1 MKKTSTTNILAKIF
15 KKTPEKKV
23 KKKTKPKVAKKST
36 PPKAKVVKKN
46 IPVKKTKTKKVTATK
61 IKKNLKTVSK
71 KAAPEKVEI
80 KTDNLRISK
89 SNEVKPE
96 IKKVKKQETEK
107 REYKVKDYVVYPKHG
122 VGQITEFKK
131 INIGGIDVETYVLKF
146 EKDKANGMVPVNKQ
160 SHLRPLATINQVNK
174 CISILKSK
182 PKIKRSMWSRRAQ
195 EYEAKISSGKIYELA
210 EVVRDLNKGDDLM
223 VDQSYSERQ
232 LFEKAYERILSEF
245 QIVMGVSLEDTQ
257 KKLDKALKRN
267 LEGQPKTIAA
277 PTKIK
282 DPAADPD
289 ADSVQITDTENL
301 TSGDQLQAVERVLKR
316 TRGIAS
322 YEIISEKKLI
332 GLLEPWLG
340 TGNVTADLPIPVMI
354 DVILNPEK
362 RFNEK
367 GLRIELSA
375 VAPGAKLDTHG
386 RWRQN
391 LERGL
396 QTMRILA
403 GLILMLVTIATA
415 TVIIFATRAGLGT
428 NKETVEVLHLI
439 GAHDK
444 FISRQFERQFL
455 TLSLLSCIIGYGA
468 AAGIF
473 HMLFILMTDMEDM
486 QFYLLLLGVPF
497 LSILMTWLIIRNF
510 VIRTLAK
517 AL

>member
-1 MKKTSTTNILAKIF
+1 MKSIKMKKTSTTNILAKIF

-23 KKKTKPKVAKKST
+23 QKKTKVKVVKKST
-36 PPKAKVVKKN
+36 APKAKVVKK
-46 IPVKKTKTKKVTATK
+46 TKATKAAITK

-71 KAAPEKVEI
+71 KAAPAKVDI

-96 IKKVKKQETEK
+96 IKKIKKQDTEK

-267 LEGQPKTIAA
+267 LESQAKAIAA

-282 DPAADPD
+282 EPAAEPD
-289 ADSVQITDTENL
+289 TDSEPITDTE
-301 TSGDQLQAVERVLKR
+301 D
-316 TRGIAS
+316 
-322 YEIISEKKLI
+322 
-332 GLLEPWLG
+332 
-340 TGNVTADLPIPVMI
+340 
-354 DVILNPEK
+354 
-362 RFNEK
+362 
-367 GLRIELSA
+367 
-375 VAPGAKLDTHG
+375 
-386 RWRQN
+386 
-391 LERGL
+391 
-396 QTMRILA
+396 
-403 GLILMLVTIATA
+403 
-415 TVIIFATRAGLGT
+415 
-428 NKETVEVLHLI
+428 
-439 GAHDK
+439 
-444 FISRQFERQFL
+444 
-455 TLSLLSCIIGYGA
+455 
-468 AAGIF
+468 
-473 HMLFILMTDMEDM
+473 
-486 QFYLLLLGVPF
+486 
-497 LSILMTWLIIRNF
+497 
-510 VIRTLAK
+510 
-517 AL
+517 